1 MSYRDLR
8 NFTEMIRSLGF
19 VRLVSMENFRTPN
32 FNLVADILIWLIKRF
47 DPEANIHEEYTSE
60 QDRVLLVRSAAEF
73 MALRANLI
81 LNTKRLYQADGFSVK
96 ELLKIATLLY
106 QAQQANIDDEQNL
119 NRPATDMIDINSHIE
134 ELKLSRELATQVT
147 TKGASIYESLG
158 KEVELKEERYQSVS
172 NFLELNK
179 VEKALKETNFATKQ
193 NIESTKGFIE
203 NVAATENSLDSKI
216 EKKKSELERN
226 QKRLQTLKKVRPA
239 FLEEFE
245 KLEVDLQM
253 LYKDYINK
261 TRCLCYL
268 EQVQEEN
275 AIAEQERM
283 FKRQRETRKMM
294 EELQLEDAR
303 KLMEDD
309 ESLDV
314 LADNVPQKA
323 VGRLRTATAARA
335 RLATGRKKVYGG
347 MNADDDSNSLDS
359 DSEFFLDDVDGED
372 SSILG
377 SNDDLK
383 GIASE
388 SKSDQSDDD
397 F

>member
-73 MALRANLI
+73 M
-81 LNTKRLYQADGFSVK
+81 
-96 ELLKIATLLY
+96 
-106 QAQQANIDDEQNL
+106 
-119 NRPATDMIDINSHIE
+119 IE

>member
-1 MSYRDLR
+1 
-8 NFTEMIRSLGF
+8 
-19 VRLVSMENFRTPN
+19 
-32 FNLVADILIWLIKRF
+32 
-47 DPEANIHEEYTSE
+47 
-60 QDRVLLVRSAAEF
+60 
-73 MALRANLI
+73 
-81 LNTKRLYQADGFSVK
+81 
-96 ELLKIATLLY
+96 
-106 QAQQANIDDEQNL
+106 
-119 NRPATDMIDINSHIE
+119 MIDINSHIE
-134 ELKLSRELATQVT
+134 ELKSSRELATQVT

-158 KEVELKEERYQSVS
+158 KEVELKEERHQSVN
-172 NFLELNK
+172 NFLEFNK
-179 VEKALKETNFATKQ
+179 VEKVLKDTIFAAKQ

-203 NVAATENSLDSKI
+203 NVAATESSLDSKI

-253 LYKDYINK
+253 LYKDYINRS
-261 TRCLCYL
+261 RCLFYL

-275 AIAEQERM
+275 ATAEQERM

-303 KLMEDD
+303 KLMEED
-309 ESLDV
+309 ENLDV
-314 LADNVPQKA
+314 QADNGPQKL
-323 VGRLRTATAARA
+323 VGRLRTATASRA
-335 RLATGRKKVYGG
+335 RLTTGRKRIYGG
-347 MNADDDSNSLDS
+347 MNAEDDSNSLDS

-383 GIASE
+383 EIASE